1 MQIRLATTND
11 IEAVLT
17 MYDHS
22 RRIMRANGNTI
33 QWVGYPTRHDV
44 ADDVACGASHI
55 VEDDG
60 KPVGTFAVVPG
71 VEPTYGVIDHGR
83 WIDTTTPY
91 ATVHRIAKNADGH
104 GIGAAA
110 FTFAKQQCDHLR
122 LDTHASNAAMRHMAD
137 KEGFVYCGIVYMS
150 DGSPRVAYEWWRYDT
165 VPASLKAWV
174 EESVLPQYDAF
185 DTAHRRNHARRVIAR
200 AMQLKPTPAV
210 YAAAAMHDIGL
221 REGRETH
228 HLASGR
234 MIRDCSPLR
243 QWFSSDEVEQIAQA
257 AEDHRASAKEPP
269 RSSLGAIVAEADRDV
284 EPETIVR
291 RTVEYSLSHFPNYDR
306 EQHWQRCLDH
316 LHEKYAEGGYI
327 KLWLPNS
334 PNAAPL
340 AELRTL
346 IKNETKIRELFDTL
360 LKPETLNF
368 KL

>member
-1 MQIRLATTND
+1 MQIRHTTTDD
-11 IEAVLT
+11 IETVLT

-22 RRIMRANGNTI
+22 RSVMRADGNFT
-33 QWVGYPTRHDV
+33 QWVGYPTREYVEEDI
-44 ADDVACGASHI
+44 ARNASFI
-55 VEDDG
+55 AEMNG
-60 KPVGTFAVVPG
+60 KPVGSFAVVPG
-71 VEPTYGVIDHGR
+71 VEPTYDVIVHGR
-83 WIDTTTPY
+83 WIDDSTY
-91 ATVHRIAKNADGH
+91 ATVHRIAALRGTH
-104 GIGAAA
+104 GIAAAA
-110 FTFAKQQCDHLR
+110 FAYAKEHYPYLR
-122 LDTHASNAAMRHMAD
+122 VDTHADNHPMRHILN
-137 KEGFVYCGIVYMS
+137 KEGFVFSGIVFMT

-185 DTAHRRNHARRVIAR
+185 DTAHHRDHARRVIAR
-200 AMQLKPTPAV
+200 AMHMHPTPMV

-234 MIRDCSPLR
+234 IIRECHALR
-243 QWFSSDEVEQIAQA
+243 QWFSDDEVEQIAQA

-291 RTVEYSLSHFPNYDR
+291 RTVEYSLSHFPDYDR

-327 KLWLPNS
+327 KLWLPDS

-346 IKNETKIRELFDTL
+346 IKDETKLRELFDTL
-360 LKPETLNF
+360 LPKPLNP
-368 KL
+368 KP